1 MNPTHG
7 QGLYIVLISVHGLI
21 RGHDLELGRDADTG
35 GQVLYVVELA
45 RALAQQP
52 EVQRVDLLTRRVADP
67 KVSPDYAVPEETLSP
82 GARIVRLPCG
92 PRRYLRKEVLWPYL
106 DCFVDQ
112 ALQHVRRAGR
122 VPDVIHGHY
131 ADAGYV
137 GARLAGLLGVPL
149 VYTGHSLGRVK
160 RQRLLDQDVKEAT
173 LETQYNIS
181 RRIEAEE
188 IALDNA
194 ARVVASTQQ
203 EVDEQY
209 ARYDNYQPRRMS
221 VIPPGVDLSRFH
233 PPRRREPDP
242 PIMAELRRFL
252 RDPRKPMILALS
264 RADERKN
271 IAALVRAYGEHPRL
285 RELANLVVVA
295 GNREDIASLE
305 KGPRE
310 VVTSLLLSI
319 DRYDLYGTA
328 AYPKRHRPEDVPD
341 LYRIAA
347 GTRGVFVN
355 PALTEPF
362 GLTLIEAAASGLPV
376 VATQDGG
383 PRDIIAHCNNGLLCD
398 PLDTARLGAALI
410 EALSDRERWRRWA
423 RNGMRGAHRYYSWT
437 GHAQMYLRAVHK
449 ILGRW
454 HKARVIAPVKSR
466 LPTVDRILVC
476 DIDNSLLGDKK
487 ALGALLQRLRAAEAA
502 VGFGVA
508 TGRRIESAVKA
519 LREWNVPTP
528 DLFIT
533 SVGAEIYYGHR
544 MLEDEGWKRHIDYRW
559 RPEALRAALRE
570 LPGLRLQPREEQLS
584 HKISYFIDPA
594 RAPEPRQIMR
604 YLRQQDLHANLI
616 YSHQRFLDL
625 LPIRASKG
633 SALRYLAIKWGVP
646 LERFLVAGDSGND
659 EEMLSGDTLGVVVGN
674 YSPELEVL
682 RGRPRICFV
691 QGRHAW
697 GIIEGIEH
705 YDFLGTIRVP
715 EEEIAEA

>member
-1 MNPTHG
+1 
-7 QGLYIVLISVHGLI
+7 
-21 RGHDLELGRDADTG
+21 
-35 GQVLYVVELA
+35 
-45 RALAQQP
+45 
-52 EVQRVDLLTRRVADP
+52 
-67 KVSPDYAVPEETLSP
+67 
-82 GARIVRLPCG
+82 
-92 PRRYLRKEVLWPYL
+92 
-106 DCFVDQ
+106 
-112 ALQHVRRAGR
+112 
-122 VPDVIHGHY
+122 
-131 ADAGYV
+131 
-137 GARLAGLLGVPL
+137 
-149 VYTGHSLGRVK
+149 
-160 RQRLLDQDVKEAT
+160 
-173 LETQYNIS
+173 
-181 RRIEAEE
+181 
-188 IALDNA
+188 
-194 ARVVASTQQ
+194 
-203 EVDEQY
+203 Y

-233 PPRRREPDP
+233 PPPRREPDP
-242 PIMAELRRFL
+242 PIMDELRHFL

-271 IAALVRAYGEHPRL
+271 ITALVRAYGEHPRL

-295 GNREDIASLE
+295 GSRDDVASLE

-310 VVTSLLLSI
+310 VVTSLLLAI
-319 DRYDLYGTA
+319 DRYDLYGTV

-341 LYRIAA
+341 LYRLAA

-423 RNGMRGAHRYYSWT
+423 RNGIRGAHRYYSWA
-437 GHAQMYLRAVHK
+437 GHAQMYLRAVRK

-454 HKARVIAPVKSR
+454 HKARVVAPVKSR

-487 ALGALLQRLRAAEAA
+487 ALGTLLQRLRAADAA

-508 TGRRIESAVKA
+508 TGRRVESAVKV

-533 SVGAEIYYGHR
+533 SVGTEIYYGHR
-544 MLEDEGWKRHIDYRW
+544 MLEDEGWKRRIDYRW

-570 LPGLRLQPREEQLS
+570 LPGLKLQPREEQRP

-594 RAPEPRQIMR
+594 RTPEPRQIMR
-604 YLRQQDLHANLI
+604 YLRQQDLHANLV

-625 LPIRASKG
+625 LPMRASKG

-682 RGRPRICFV
+682 RGRPRIYFV